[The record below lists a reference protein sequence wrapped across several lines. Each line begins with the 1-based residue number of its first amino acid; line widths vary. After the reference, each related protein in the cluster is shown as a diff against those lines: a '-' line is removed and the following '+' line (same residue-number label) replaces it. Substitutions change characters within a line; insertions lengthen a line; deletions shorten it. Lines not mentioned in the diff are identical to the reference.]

1 MKKLFEEI
9 KDIEK
14 VIVKNKEGKIEVMSR
29 WLYSQPKYSGLDNSI
44 EYNNYFKFKEN
55 DEIIKYYC
63 PMSNAIY
70 INDCE
75 IENEEKIYKLF
86 IEFLQKN
93 NSYDYVIQHY
103 IDKDYPEESHISII
117 FKNDFIY

>member
-14 VIVKNKEGKIEVMSR
+14 VIVKDKNNKIVVMDR
-29 WLYSQPKYSGLDNSI
+29 WLYSQPTYSKLDNSV
-44 EYNNYFKFKEN
+44 EYDEYFKFEKG
-55 DEIIKYYC
+55 DEIREYYC

-70 INDCE
+70 INDCD
-75 IENEEKIYKLF
+75 IEDENKIYKLF
-86 IEFLQKN
+86 TDFLKKN
-93 NSYDYVIQHY
+93 KPYDYAIQHY
-103 IDKDYPEESHISII
+103 IDKDYPEESHISIV